1 MKQLRIAGWIG
12 LLLVMIMA
20 GDVVQAQDD
29 FHLDAPFGV
38 RAIKLLAEGY
48 IKGLIDSMHVMTAS
62 ANLQTGDWNQ
72 METLLAQFEES
83 ELSYN
88 AWFLMTDGSY
98 YKVGSGLATS
108 NLSDRDY
115 YTQVMAGET
124 TLGDL
129 LVSRSTGRKSMI
141 LTAPIYNGPSVIGA
155 LGVTLYLDD
164 FSTLLNDQLLLP
176 EGVGFYAY
184 RNEDPTIC
192 MHANSDLL
200 LEPLALAG
208 INLAPGGIVVSDFLG
223 WTFLLG
229 TIE

>member
-1 MKQLRIAGWIG
+1 MSVTG
-12 LLLVMIMA
+12 V
-20 GDVVQAQDD
+20 VVQAQED
-29 FHLDAPFGV
+29 FSLNAAFGV
-38 RAIKLLAEGY
+38 RAITLLAESY
-48 IKGLIDSMHVMTAS
+48 LSGLIESMHIMTAS
-62 ANLQTGDWNQ
+62 ADLRTGDWEQ
-72 METLLAQFEES
+72 MKGLLAQFEES

-88 AWFLMTDGSY
+88 AWFLKPDGSY
-98 YKVGSGLATS
+98 YKVETGLQSA

-115 YTQVMAGET
+115 YTRVMAGET

-164 FSTLLNDQLLLP
+164 FSALLHDQLRLP

-184 RNEDPTIC
+184 RNEDPVIC
-192 MHANSDLL
+192 VHASPDSL
-200 LEPLALAG
+200 LEPLASAG
-208 INLAPGGIVVSDFLG
+208 ILLASGGIEVSDFLG

-229 TIE
+229 AVE